1 MPDNGM
7 QVIMFTHLGVEVWA
21 DMASIV
27 WGAGLRVVQA
37 WYIATETTS
46 ELKKGGYVQGTML
59 MVVRKRQQPE
69 QIYKDELVI
78 EIRQEVE
85 RQINIMLDFN
95 QEAKRQ
101 ELYDNLFT
109 DADLY
114 MAGYA
119 AAIKVLTS
127 YTHIGST
134 DMTQAALRPRQAGQD
149 SFVEE
154 MVELARNI
162 AGQILVPEGLYSND
176 PENAAKLWE
185 KLAGSDRFY
194 LKMLD
199 LEATGI
205 HKLDNYQNFAKAFK
219 VDYAPLMG
227 NQKPNAARLKSALE
241 FKKAE
246 VTGFEFERSIVR
258 SILYALY
265 QLQTEVETDLVL
277 DQFWDNCRGR
287 FNLRDREDIHHLCNY
302 IALKLKDIRPEEASA
317 ARIFAGLLKTEHL

>member
-1 MPDNGM
+1 MTAHMPDNGI
-7 QVIMFTHLGVEVWA
+7 QVLMFTHRGVEVWA

-27 WGAGLRVVQA
+27 WGAGLRVVQT
-37 WYIATETTS
+37 WYIATETSS

-85 RQINIMLDFN
+85 RQINIMLDLN

-119 AAIKVLTS
+119 AALKVLTS

-149 SFVEE
+149 SFVDE

-162 AGQILVPEGLYSND
+162 AGQILVPEGCI
-176 PENAAKLWE
+176 
-185 KLAGSDRFY
+185 
-194 LKMLD
+194 
-199 LEATGI
+199 AT
-205 HKLDNYQNFAKAFK
+205 
-219 VDYAPLMG
+219 
-227 NQKPNAARLKSALE
+227 
-241 FKKAE
+241 
-246 VTGFEFERSIVR
+246 T
-258 SILYALY
+258 
-265 QLQTEVETDLVL
+265 
-277 DQFWDNCRGR
+277 
-287 FNLRDREDIHHLCNY
+287 
-302 IALKLKDIRPEEASA
+302 
-317 ARIFAGLLKTEHL
+317 